1 MIQGSRILS
10 RSNSD
15 ISLEAPLVPADPSVV
30 SDAGEEELPPAGP
43 EHGLLQPSSLPDIS
57 VSGEVTADSLAK
69 QLFGERDIEKV
80 SVWNEMV
87 TQTWQDLARSGLV
100 TDQREL
106 LFKKYSP
113 PETAAFLKAPALNQ
127 ECSVALKGNSVI
139 KRDDFARKNQ
149 EQLGRALC
157 ALGEAISDFL
167 CPTNQ
172 SSLTPEVRSAVAKVN
187 DGAKILADLFHRL
200 SKSRRAQIMPALNL
214 AAKDTANAI
223 PSDELLFGTSFG
235 DQIKKVAA
243 MQKSSK
249 EIIRA
254 PLQISRRLQQPISQ
268 PDGIQEARG
277 EHKSPSVL
285 SQVSFEVEETLVNAE
300 VIVGGRLARFRSQWE
315 TITSNS
321 RILQAISGY
330 RLPFIQ
336 QPPSQTREPSVLL
349 TYLEEQ
355 RCSQEIARLLTKGAI
370 EPTVDCEGQYL
381 SSFFLIEKPSG
392 GYRFILNL
400 KGFNRFIHAPHFK
413 MEDWKTVIRL
423 ISPGDYLASIDLE
436 DAYLLV
442 PVHQNDRKFLRF
454 RFLGQLYQFRVLPFG
469 LASAPYIFTK
479 ILRPVAY
486 FLRVKGFSSVIYLD
500 DFLLI
505 APSYNQCRKNIRAT
519 RQLLLSLGFLIN
531 VRKSVFSPTR
541 SCRFLGFLFDTTS
554 FTVSIPPDRREKLF
568 QRTWDILTRDSCKI
582 RYLASFIGSLISVCP
597 AVQYGMLHTKILER
611 VKFLA
616 LTSAGGDFEAQMS
629 LPSLIRE
636 DLHWWK
642 NIFADKSQENPIRS
656 GLFTLEIFS
665 DASLT
670 GWGAVCSRGRSHG
683 FWSPEEK
690 QFHINYLELLA
701 VFHALRCFAAQL
713 SNSSILLRVD
723 NSTALSYIN
732 RMGSIRFPLLSSL
745 AREIWTWCADR
756 NIFIYAAYIPSAQN
770 CEADAESRILSQR
783 QLTPFRY
790 TGVLRK
796 IISDEAEGV
805 IVVPWWPAQPWFPL
819 FNRIRAISPS
829 LGQDYPGCREAIRQA
844 FAYRGTPSQ
853 AIATMLA
860 SLSEATIAQYAKP
873 IKLWWNFCK
882 EKDIICFT
890 PSVPVFL
897 DFLSSQLL
905 GVGSYATLN
914 SYRSA
919 ISLISTNE
927 VGSHPLVKR
936 FFRGVAA
943 LKPQR
948 PRYDYVWDPAPVL
961 NYLASLYPHESLS
974 LECLSRKLIT
984 LLALTTAAED
994 ADACSHPDL

>member
-1 MIQGSRILS
+1 MGKTSHRSRKRRRSPSADKIAGLEEKMSRLIDILSQSEIRAPRRPSPQQPIVSASPQMIQGSRILS

-268 PDGIQEARG
+268 PEARG

-349 TYLEEQ
+349 TYFEEQ

-423 ISPGDYLASIDLE
+423 ISPG
-436 DAYLLV
+436 
-442 PVHQNDRKFLRF
+442 
-454 RFLGQLYQFRVLPFG
+454 
-469 LASAPYIFTK
+469 
-479 ILRPVAY
+479 
-486 FLRVKGFSSVIYLD
+486 
-500 DFLLI
+500 
-505 APSYNQCRKNIRAT
+505 
-519 RQLLLSLGFLIN
+519 
-531 VRKSVFSPTR
+531 
-541 SCRFLGFLFDTTS
+541 
-554 FTVSIPPDRREKLF
+554 
-568 QRTWDILTRDSCKI
+568 
-582 RYLASFIGSLISVCP
+582 
-597 AVQYGMLHTKILER
+597 
-611 VKFLA
+611 
-616 LTSAGGDFEAQMS
+616 GDFEAQMS

-670 GWGAVCSRGRSHG
+670 GWGAVCSRGHSHG

-745 AREIWTWCADR
+745 AREIWTCSISTYLHHLSITNALDLSLG
-756 NIFIYAAYIPSAQN
+756 FQ
-770 CEADAESRILSQR
+770 ILSQR

-805 IVVPWWPAQPWFPL
+805 VVVPWWPAQPWFPL

-927 VGSHPLVKR
+927 TPHRPVTAQTLARWVKELLGSAGIDTSIFSAHSTRHASTSLAAS
-936 FFRGVAA
+936 RGVSVDEIRRTGAGWSSSSDIFA
-943 LKPQR
+943 RFYNRPLLKGASFQ
-948 PRYDYVWDPAPVL
+948 DTVL
-961 NYLASLYPHESLS
+961 SS
-974 LECLSRKLIT
+974 T
-984 LLALTTAAED
+984 
-994 ADACSHPDL
+994 